1 MTSAEP
7 DPTETVPDEP
17 IDPRPASSTGVDGE
31 FGAGEAKKTPPRKT
45 PARAAGATTKATA
58 SKAAAT
64 DTAADG
70 QSEGESTGST
80 SSPSAPAVKKPAA
93 RRTTAKKAPASAA
106 SDDASTSGDDASP
119 PAGATPEA
127 ESTADAPKP
136 ARKPAARTSTA
147 RTTTA
152 RTAGTR
158 STAAKSSATKTSGAK
173 TAASKAS
180 PAGEGTP
187 AADSAPTVDSTTS
200 VDEATG
206 TPSTTPKRTASKTT
220 TPRTTKP
227 RATASTTATAKTPTT
242 KTTAAKTPA
251 AKTTAAKTTAA
262 KTAAARRAAAQS
274 ADTPTDGAEGSTQT
288 DAPATVRATT
298 SRSTSTRA
306 QSSAAPETPDESAA
320 SSAESTPS
328 VSAPRAGA
336 ADQEATS
343 EPAVRQ
349 DADGTAADERPQ
361 KPVLAASD
369 AAPTAILSSPAP
381 TLPSAPP
388 APPKPQLS
396 ASEAAELFAAAPE
409 PATPHYRRSS
419 PPPAPADVAADDVTR
434 PVWQQPTSLLP
445 TVSPADEPA
454 PSITTPGDDASGSR
468 ANDPTEILDLSN
480 TSSAGARPSPAAEP
494 ARRVV
499 FSKKWPFIALVDPQA
514 ENAVSDGVSAH
525 AAASTDGEPHV
536 PGGAPG
542 VGDDA
547 RDTNREGAAD
557 TAMSA
562 QPVTDDAFAAPGA
575 HSQADAPETTESE
588 IDLTDEEIAAFGA
601 DPSWVDTES
610 PLVEDDS
617 RAETID
623 PRDDQP
629 DGVAALFGAAESDPR
644 AGEAITPAEAD
655 DAEASPSTDTLST
668 AAATDDEQE
677 AAIDAIAVD
686 APEAHATPL
695 GLMDSAAAPASL
707 DEERRAAGAPS
718 YAAGSGVL
726 SVSGLSKR
734 FGDTVAV
741 DGIDLEVSA
750 GSFYGIVGPNG
761 AGKTTTLSMI
771 TGLLRPDSGSITING
786 IDVWKEPD
794 AAKRSIGVLPD
805 HLRLF
810 DRLTGAQLL
819 YYSGVLRGIDGATV
833 RSRVDD
839 LAKAFGLEDALH
851 RLVTDYSAGMTKKVA
866 LAAAMIHSP
875 RMLVLDEP
883 FESVDPVSAAN
894 VIEILQKYVDHGGT
908 VVLSSHGMDLIQRVC
923 DHVAIIVNGQ
933 VLAQGSV
940 DEVRGTGTLEE
951 RFVELAGGRKAAE
964 GMEWLHSFSD

>member
-1 MTSAEP
+1 MGSVTDDSAESKAP
-7 DPTETVPDEP
+7 VGSAS
-17 IDPRPASSTGVDGE
+17 PA
-31 FGAGEAKKTPPRKT
+31 
-45 PARAAGATTKATA
+45 AAGA
-58 SKAAAT
+58 
-64 DTAADG
+64 
-70 QSEGESTGST
+70 
-80 SSPSAPAVKKPAA
+80 PS
-93 RRTTAKKAPASAA
+93 
-106 SDDASTSGDDASP
+106 
-119 PAGATPEA
+119 
-127 ESTADAPKP
+127 
-136 ARKPAARTSTA
+136 
-147 RTTTA
+147 
-152 RTAGTR
+152 
-158 STAAKSSATKTSGAK
+158 
-173 TAASKAS
+173 
-180 PAGEGTP
+180 
-187 AADSAPTVDSTTS
+187 
-200 VDEATG
+200 
-206 TPSTTPKRTASKTT
+206 
-220 TPRTTKP
+220 
-227 RATASTTATAKTPTT
+227 
-242 KTTAAKTPA
+242 
-251 AKTTAAKTTAA
+251 
-262 KTAAARRAAAQS
+262 
-274 ADTPTDGAEGSTQT
+274 
-288 DAPATVRATT
+288 
-298 SRSTSTRA
+298 
-306 QSSAAPETPDESAA
+306 
-320 SSAESTPS
+320 
-328 VSAPRAGA
+328 
-336 ADQEATS
+336 
-343 EPAVRQ
+343 
-349 DADGTAADERPQ
+349 DERPQ

-381 TLPSAPP
+381 LLPSAPP

-409 PATPHYRRSS
+409 PVTPQYRRSS
-419 PPPAPADVAADDVTR
+419 PPPAPVDTSTNDTAPDDTAPDDATR

-445 TVSPADEPA
+445 TVTPADDSAVA
-454 PSITTPGDDASGSR
+454 PGNSEQHEARPSVNDDRTEVLQLPDASNSGSR
-468 ANDPTEILDLSN
+468 ADAT
-480 TSSAGARPSPAAEP
+480 SAGHLEEP

-499 FSKKWPFIALVDPQA
+499 FSKKWPFIALVDAPDAGVAAKHTAA
-514 ENAVSDGVSAH
+514 EGPAESVQPEAASSETAPADAARVETSQSDATQSDATQSEAAQPGSDALPG
-525 AAASTDGEPHV
+525 AAATNEP
-536 PGGAPG
+536 
-542 VGDDA
+542 
-547 RDTNREGAAD
+547 
-557 TAMSA
+557 
-562 QPVTDDAFAAPGA
+562 
-575 HSQADAPETTESE
+575 E
-588 IDLTDEEIAAFGA
+588 IELTDEEIAAFGA

-610 PLVEDDS
+610 PLVHESPASATPGRDEDSAD
-617 RAETID
+617 AVD
-623 PRDDQP
+623 
-629 DGVAALFGAAESDPR
+629 ALFGTIDE
-644 AGEAITPAEAD
+644 PANTTS
-655 DAEASPSTDTLST
+655 EASLVDARELARDGDPEPVAAPAGF
-668 AAATDDEQE
+668 AAADVDEEQE

-695 GLMDSAAAPASL
+695 GLIDSAASQSSI
-707 DEERRAAGAPS
+707 DEERRTAGAPS

-810 DRLTGAQLL
+810 DRLTGSQLL